1 MSFSGLE
8 KSNIQFR
15 ADIRLLSGREIEVT
29 SSPRMKRLS

>member
-15 ADIRLLSGREIEVT
+15 ADIRLLSGREIR
-29 SSPRMKRLS
+29 SPAALG